1 MMNKHF
7 PAALKTLFLA
17 VVMLMAAATVKAAD
31 PVKQYGQLQVKGAQ
45 LCDQQGSPVI
55 LRGVSLGWHNLW
67 PRFYNKQV
75 VKTLKTDWNASVIR
89 AAMGILIEDAAR

>member
-31 PVKQYGQLQVKGAQ
+31 PVKQYVQLQVKGAQ
-45 LCDQQGSPVI
+45 LCDQQGNPVI
-55 LRGVSLGWHNLW
+55 LRGVSLG
-67 PRFYNKQV
+67 
-75 VKTLKTDWNASVIR
+75 
-89 AAMGILIEDAAR
+89 